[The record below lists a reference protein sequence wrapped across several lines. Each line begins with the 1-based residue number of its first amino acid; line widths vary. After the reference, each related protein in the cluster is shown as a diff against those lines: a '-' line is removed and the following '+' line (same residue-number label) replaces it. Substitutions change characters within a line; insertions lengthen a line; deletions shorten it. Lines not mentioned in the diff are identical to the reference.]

1 MWHKPQLLNTL
12 ADLLMLVAAAAL
24 LAGGAVWGV
33 RVQSLPVKSVVFVEP
48 LAHTRRGEVEQV
60 LPSALRGNFFS
71 IDLEAV
77 RVALEQ
83 LPWVRKAQVRRVWP
97 DTLEVSVEEHRPL
110 ARWGEGL
117 AEMVNSH
124 GEVFAALGSEET
136 FAALPLL
143 SGPNGTAGE
152 VLQHFQLFS
161 TAFSKTGELPVQLS
175 LSPRLAWQLR
185 LANGTRIEIGRDH
198 PKAPVLER
206 LARFAAVYP
215 AVKQAAAS
223 APAVVD
229 LRYPNGFAIRVAGE
243 AKGK

>member
-24 LAGGAVWGV
+24 LAAGAVWLV
-33 RVQSLPVKSVVFVEP
+33 RVQSLPVKEVVFVEP
-48 LAHTRRGEVEQV
+48 LAHTRRGEIEQV

-71 IDLEAV
+71 IDLESV

-83 LPWVRKAQVRRVWP
+83 LPWVRKAKVRRVWP
-97 DTLEVSVEEHRPL
+97 ATLEVSVEEHRPL

-124 GEVFAALGSEET
+124 GEVFAALSNEET
-136 FAALPLL
+136 LAALPLL
-143 SGPNGTAGE
+143 SGPGGTAGE
-152 VLQHFQLFS
+152 VLTHFQLFS
-161 TAFSKTGELPVQLS
+161 AAFAKIGDRPVQLL

-185 LANGTRIEIGRDH
+185 LSSGMRIEIGRDH
-198 PKAPVLER
+198 PKAPVLAR
-206 LARFAAVYP
+206 LERFAEVYSG
-215 AVKQAAAS
+215 VKAKLPSGQ
-223 APAVVD
+223 AVVD

-243 AKGK
+243 GKGK